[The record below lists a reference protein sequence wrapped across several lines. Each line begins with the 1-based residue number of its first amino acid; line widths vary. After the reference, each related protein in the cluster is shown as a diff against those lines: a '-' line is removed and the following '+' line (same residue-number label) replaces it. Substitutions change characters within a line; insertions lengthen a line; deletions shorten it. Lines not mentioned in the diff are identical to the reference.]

1 MLLETP
7 FLSFACFAVQLL
19 LPNYYYSASLYLL
32 LCYELSFFS
41 LGEDLVVLGQ
51 LRMQSEIFLE
61 PSSLSLSHVM
71 NNVLKS
77 EAKGFRAMMIW

>member
-1 MLLETP
+1 MTCICITEHKP
-7 FLSFACFAVQLL
+7 FVGDDF
-19 LPNYYYSASLYLL
+19 YYVESTSQKNAPTFSSTSAN
-32 LCYELSFFS
+32 ELSFFCFS

-71 NNVLKS
+71 NNVT
-77 EAKGFRAMMIW
+77 